1 MPPRTRSTTMGDPQ
15 PGASTSLSV
24 AGDELKNLMEKIM
37 TDLRDLKEGQTT
49 MHVTQDAMFGD
60 LKELK
65 VNQASI
71 HENQTFLH
79 DELNALKAVRLSRSN
94 TPRSN
99 HTHHDASEGSNGE
112 EEPYGWYDHGGRGGQ
127 GGGRNGNRNGRF
139 GNMMGG
145 RGNGNM
151 GHHGWNGRHGRYR
164 NYEEEME
171 PRYDDPT
178 KSIKH
183 TFPEFHGKFDPEAY
197 LEWESQMS
205 KIFSLHNFLEGDKV
219 KVAIAEFRGNADTWW
234 NDTMRRRRMVRGG
247 EVGSWAE
254 LCELMRTTFVPKSYF
269 LRLRGEFQDLKQGTK
284 SVMEYYY
291 ELLSLMSKVGV
302 EEREE
307 ATQDRFIHGL
317 NINLKHKVQ
326 VEALRGISLDEVIG
340 FADTFER
347 QSKELVSSR
356 AKWASSQTGGTGTS
370 KWSAPGKKVE
380 NMANPNTQ
388 GRPIAKAL
396 PGTQPIKAIAPMED
410 KKVQCFKCKGYGHYA
425 RECPNQRVMVIGQDG
440 SVYSEEDEED
450 GEGVGTKEVSPDTDI
465 AFSSGEEE
473 DTPLRA
479 MVVLRMLNVQPNL
492 EEHKEQ
498 RCNIF
503 HMKCKVKSKTCLVI
517 IDGGSC
523 TNVVCDRLVAKLGL
537 KVLKHP
543 NPYKLQWLGDSGE
556 LRVKAQCKVP
566 LKIGEVEEDI
576 LCDIIP
582 MTACHVLLGRPW
594 EFDRRAYKNGFTN
607 EYFYMLNGLKVRLKP
622 LLPSAVFEASQ
633 HLQKE
638 RERDR
643 EKRLVEECELKKP
656 SESGGGERKI
666 KAPKGEHPQTRGG
679 KECLIASKT
688 DLGWALNNHPS
699 VLLVVRKDLCLA
711 TNLDPYPLIVQSVLQ
726 EFEDVFP
733 EELPSELPP
742 MRGIEHQIDLLPGS
756 SLPNR
761 AAYKANPKETQEL
774 QRQVEELLA
783 KGLIRESLSPCA
795 VPVILVPKKD
805 GSWRMCVDCRAINKI
820 TIKYRH
826 PIPRLDDMLEDLC
839 GSICFSKIDLASG
852 YHQIRMKEGD
862 EWKTAFK
869 TKFGLYEWLV
879 MPFGLT

>member
-1 MPPRTRSTTMGDPQ
+1 
-15 PGASTSLSV
+15 
-24 AGDELKNLMEKIM
+24 
-37 TDLRDLKEGQTT
+37 
-49 MHVTQDAMFGD
+49 
-60 LKELK
+60 
-65 VNQASI
+65 
-71 HENQTFLH
+71 
-79 DELNALKAVRLSRSN
+79 
-94 TPRSN
+94 
-99 HTHHDASEGSNGE
+99 
-112 EEPYGWYDHGGRGGQ
+112 
-127 GGGRNGNRNGRF
+127 
-139 GNMMGG
+139 MGG

-183 TFPEFHGKFDPEAY
+183 TFPEFHGKFNPEAY

-205 KIFSLHNFLEGDKV
+205 KIFSLHNFSEGDKV

-503 HMKCKVKSKTCLVI
+503 HMK
-517 IDGGSC
+517 
-523 TNVVCDRLVAKLGL
+523 
-537 KVLKHP
+537 
-543 NPYKLQWLGDSGE
+543 WDSGE

-566 LKIGEVEEDI
+566 LKIGEVEEEI

-643 EKRLVEECELKKP
+643 EK
-656 SESGGGERKI
+656 G
-666 KAPKGEHPQTRGG
+666 
-679 KECLIASKT
+679 
-688 DLGWALNNHPS
+688 
-699 VLLVVRKDLCLA
+699 
-711 TNLDPYPLIVQSVLQ
+711 
-726 EFEDVFP
+726 
-733 EELPSELPP
+733 
-742 MRGIEHQIDLLPGS
+742 
-756 SLPNR
+756 
-761 AAYKANPKETQEL
+761 
-774 QRQVEELLA
+774 
-783 KGLIRESLSPCA
+783 
-795 VPVILVPKKD
+795 
-805 GSWRMCVDCRAINKI
+805 
-820 TIKYRH
+820 
-826 PIPRLDDMLEDLC
+826 
-839 GSICFSKIDLASG
+839 
-852 YHQIRMKEGD
+852 
-862 EWKTAFK
+862 
-869 TKFGLYEWLV
+869 
-879 MPFGLT
+879 

>member
-1 MPPRTRSTTMGDPQ
+1 
-15 PGASTSLSV
+15 
-24 AGDELKNLMEKIM
+24 
-37 TDLRDLKEGQTT
+37 
-49 MHVTQDAMFGD
+49 
-60 LKELK
+60 
-65 VNQASI
+65 
-71 HENQTFLH
+71 
-79 DELNALKAVRLSRSN
+79 
-94 TPRSN
+94 
-99 HTHHDASEGSNGE
+99 
-112 EEPYGWYDHGGRGGQ
+112 
-127 GGGRNGNRNGRF
+127 
-139 GNMMGG
+139 
-145 RGNGNM
+145 
-151 GHHGWNGRHGRYR
+151 
-164 NYEEEME
+164 
-171 PRYDDPT
+171 
-178 KSIKH
+178 
-183 TFPEFHGKFDPEAY
+183 
-197 LEWESQMS
+197 
-205 KIFSLHNFLEGDKV
+205 
-219 KVAIAEFRGNADTWW
+219 
-234 NDTMRRRRMVRGG
+234 MVRGG

-291 ELLSLMSKVGV
+291 ELLSLMSKVWV

-543 NPYKLQWLGDSGE
+543 NPYKLQWLGDFGE

-566 LKIGEVEEDI
+566 LKIGEVEEEI

-582 MTACHVLLGRPW
+582 MTACHVLLGRP
-594 EFDRRAYKNGFTN
+594 
-607 EYFYMLNGLKVRLKP
+607 
-622 LLPSAVFEASQ
+622 
-633 HLQKE
+633 
-638 RERDR
+638 
-643 EKRLVEECELKKP
+643 
-656 SESGGGERKI
+656 
-666 KAPKGEHPQTRGG
+666 
-679 KECLIASKT
+679 
-688 DLGWALNNHPS
+688 
-699 VLLVVRKDLCLA
+699 
-711 TNLDPYPLIVQSVLQ
+711 
-726 EFEDVFP
+726 
-733 EELPSELPP
+733 
-742 MRGIEHQIDLLPGS
+742 
-756 SLPNR
+756 
-761 AAYKANPKETQEL
+761 
-774 QRQVEELLA
+774 
-783 KGLIRESLSPCA
+783 
-795 VPVILVPKKD
+795 
-805 GSWRMCVDCRAINKI
+805 
-820 TIKYRH
+820 
-826 PIPRLDDMLEDLC
+826 
-839 GSICFSKIDLASG
+839 
-852 YHQIRMKEGD
+852 
-862 EWKTAFK
+862 
-869 TKFGLYEWLV
+869 
-879 MPFGLT
+879 